1 MTDKR
6 DDQNFDDWFASHF
19 ADGQEKP
26 ATGAVPQYPAQPSPP
41 MPQQPVPPPP
51 VIPDYTAPQYPQ
63 YPQQPQ
69 FTQPPQV
76 PQQPPATF
84 DPALGGAGLPPQP
97 VGAPEPY
104 PLSEPAM
111 PNEWVNPPVYNEQV
125 APQTFAAPPQYPQ
138 QPVTTQYPTTQH
150 PQAPMPPTVDFGLEG
165 QDAMP
170 TEFIPSTAQGA
181 TDSNAL
187 DALFG
192 EDRFQE
198 YEDALVSPTP
208 PPATPAAPDESG
220 DGPPPGISKLH
231 VTMMWVAGSVVAA
244 LALFAF
250 FLVGTRLPMLTGS
263 TSTGPSS
270 APIATET
277 ERPIGPVEPGTYN
290 WNELLG
296 GECIEDFRGAW
307 ENEYTVVDCAVP
319 HAAQLVVRAAVPV
332 ATGTGGTY
340 PGVFDLQSRMN
351 LLCTD
356 AAVIDYA
363 AAKVYDDVQFE
374 ASFPPSA
381 EEWDKGRRDYFC
393 FVSLASGELIEG
405 SLAAPPAPDVPA
417 TEEEGTEED
426 GTAGD

>member
-26 ATGAVPQYPAQPSPP
+26 ATGSVPPQPTHPAPATQ
-41 MPQQPVPPPP
+41 QQPVPPQPAIPP
-51 VIPDYTAPQYPQ
+51 AIPDYTV
-63 YPQQPQ
+63 PQQPQ
-69 FTQPPQV
+69 FAQHPPQV
-76 PQQPPATF
+76 PPQPPATF
-84 DPALGGAGLPPQP
+84 DPSLGGAGIP
-97 VGAPEPY
+97 
-104 PLSEPAM
+104 
-111 PNEWVNPPVYNEQV
+111 
-125 APQTFAAPPQYPQ
+125 PQ
-138 QPVTTQYPTTQH
+138 QPTAPDLTAQFPTTQYPTTQY
-150 PQAPMPPTVDFGLEG
+150 PQAPVPPTVDFGLQG
-165 QDAMP
+165 QDAVP
-170 TEFIPSTAQGA
+170 TEFIPSAAQTATG
-181 TDSNAL
+181 TNAL

-192 EDRFQE
+192 EDKFQE

-208 PPATPAAPDESG
+208 PPITPAAPEESG
-220 DGPPPGISKLH
+220 DEPPTGISKLH

-250 FLVGTRLPMLTGS
+250 FLVGTKLPMLTGS
-263 TSTGPSS
+263 TPTDPSS
-270 APIATET
+270 APIPVET
-277 ERPIGPVEPGTYN
+277 ERPVGPVEPGTYN

-332 ATGTGGTY
+332 LAGTGGTY

-356 AAVIDYA
+356 AAVIDYE
-363 AAKVYDDVQFE
+363 AAKAYDDVQFE

-393 FVSLASGELIEG
+393 FVSLASGALIEG
-405 SLAAPPAPDVPA
+405 SLAAPPAPDEPA
-417 TEEEGTEED
+417 TEEEGTE
-426 GTAGD
+426 GD

>member
-1 MTDKR
+1 MSDKR

-26 ATGAVPQYPAQPSPP
+26 TTGAVPPP
-41 MPQQPVPPPP
+41 QPPPP
-51 VIPDYTAPQYPQ
+51 VPPQPVMPPGIPDYTV
-63 YPQQPQ
+63 PQQPQ
-69 FTQPPQV
+69 FPSQPPQV
-76 PQQPPATF
+76 PPQPPATF
-84 DPALGGAGLPPQP
+84 DPSLGGASLPPQP

-104 PLSEPAM
+104 PLTEPAM
-111 PNEWVNPPVYNEQV
+111 PQEWVNPPVYDEQG
-125 APQTFAAPPQYPQ
+125 ATPAFAAPPRFPQ
-138 QPVTTQYPTTQH
+138 NPTTQYPQV
-150 PQAPMPPTVDFGLEG
+150 PVPPTVDFGLEG
-165 QDAMP
+165 QDAVP
-170 TEFIPSTAQGA
+170 TEFIPSTAQTA
-181 TDSNAL
+181 TDINAL

-198 YEDALVSPTP
+198 YQDALVSPTP
-208 PPATPAAPDESG
+208 PPSTPAAPDGSG
-220 DGPPPGISKLH
+220 DEPPAGISKLH

-270 APIATET
+270 APIPVET
-277 ERPIGPVEPGTYN
+277 ERPVGPVEPGTYN

-307 ENEYTVVDCAVP
+307 ENEYTVVDCALP
-319 HAAQLVVRAAVPV
+319 HSAQLVVRAAVPV
-332 ATGTGGTY
+332 LAGTGGTY

-356 AAVIDYA
+356 AAVIDYE
-363 AAKVYDDVQFE
+363 AAKGYDDVQFE

-381 EEWDKGRRDYFC
+381 EEWDTGRRDYFC
-393 FVSLASGELIEG
+393 FVSLASGALIEG

-417 TEEEGTEED
+417 TEEEGADEGGTE
-426 GTAGD
+426 GD